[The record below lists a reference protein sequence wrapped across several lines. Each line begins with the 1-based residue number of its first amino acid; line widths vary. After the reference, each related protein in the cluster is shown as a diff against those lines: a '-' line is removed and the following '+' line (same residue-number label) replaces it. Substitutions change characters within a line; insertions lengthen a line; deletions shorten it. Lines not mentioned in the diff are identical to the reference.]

1 MGNFSSIAD
10 VRTYIVLTMYVHIWG
25 SQICLGKVTY
35 VCVSIFDDD
44 LPRSTSAASFPR
56 QTYRDQDH
64 STTQESP
71 WLLLLGRY
79 LSKLSGNSAA
89 FWAWLFIPSLSL
101 SVGST
106 RSCSSLNFYRKR
118 KRFPFFFVKL
128 SDFSTMIQSASFF
141 LLADSYILQWNTT
154 VVVDQ
159 PVVKIVWNFVAMSN
173 YIKIMLDC
181 YCGLGLC

>member
-1 MGNFSSIAD
+1 MDFLHVWKKSWITFLVVVSWG
-10 VRTYIVLTMYVHIWG
+10 RTRWKQMCTRVYQFLMM
-25 SQICLGKVTY
+25 ICQDQHLLRV
-35 VCVSIFDDD
+35 FLD
-44 LPRSTSAASFPR
+44 RHRA
-56 QTYRDQDH
+56 RDQDH
-64 STTQESP
+64 STATQESP

-141 LLADSYILQWNTT
+141 LFADSYILQWNTT

>member
-1 MGNFSSIAD
+1 MDFLHVWKKSWITFLVVVSWG
-10 VRTYIVLTMYVHIWG
+10 RTRWKQMCTRVYQFLMM
-25 SQICLGKVTY
+25 IC
-35 VCVSIFDDD
+35 
-44 LPRSTSAASFPR
+44 
-56 QTYRDQDH
+56 QDQHLLRVFLDRHRARDH